1 MPLVKIT
8 TYADGSEARM
18 HNKRVQ
24 FKQLEDA
31 SYLLILESIVETPG
45 VSPIHY
51 TLKRD
56 KLAQVVMRISDEML
70 EALVVSYVK
79 YREARGQ
86 KVNFK
91 PFNDI

>member
-1 MPLVKIT
+1 M
-8 TYADGSEARM
+8 
-18 HNKRVQ
+18 
-24 FKQLEDA
+24 EDA

>member
-1 MPLVKIT
+1 MSLVRIT

-31 SYLLILESIVETPG
+31 SYLLILESIIDIPGTPP
-45 VSPIHY
+45 VQF

-56 KLAQVVMRISDEML
+56 KLAQVAMRISDEMF
-70 EALVVSYVK
+70 ESLVVAYVK
-79 YREARGQ
+79 YRESKGQ
-86 KVNFK
+86 KVNFT

>member
-18 HNKRVQ
+18 HNKRIQ

-31 SYLLILESIVETPG
+31 SYLLILESIIKTPG
-45 VSPIHY
+45 KSPVQC

-56 KLAQVVMRISDEML
+56 KLSQVAMRISDEMM

-79 YREARGQ
+79 YRESIGQ